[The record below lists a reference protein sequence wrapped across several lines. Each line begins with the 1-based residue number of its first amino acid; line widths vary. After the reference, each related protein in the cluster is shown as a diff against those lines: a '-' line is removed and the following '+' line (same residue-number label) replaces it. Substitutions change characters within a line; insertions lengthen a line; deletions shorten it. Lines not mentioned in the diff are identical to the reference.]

1 MRRATAAVL
10 TAALDGVLL
19 HRPLGPDLTASSVR
33 QVLGRLLVRAEAQPV
48 LGVQSPKGKKGADKR

>member
-1 MRRATAAVL
+1 VL
-10 TAALDGVLL
+10 AAALDGVLL
-19 HRPLGPDLTASSVR
+19 HRALGPDLAASSVR